1 MFDNVPHRRLRL
13 PIAPARR
20 LLESGT
26 KKRRSETMGIVTSG
40 NHSGTIYL
48 LGAIAGSLL
57 LVKALLWLLAPF
69 IFVWFM

>member
-1 MFDNVPHRRLRL
+1 
-13 PIAPARR
+13 
-20 LLESGT
+20 
-26 KKRRSETMGIVTSG
+26 MGIVTSG

-48 LGAIAGSLL
+48 LGAIAGTLL